1 MGFINF
7 PNSITERHVMCKVKT
22 SFVFNLLMISFSFV
36 QTIFSFTKIQRNKNV
51 SWWICKGREASA
63 ILVEIFHGIF
73 MFSTDVY
80 STIQSIYCSINWNVY
95 GFFYFFP
102 TQLKWRL
109 SCSAASY
116 LPSWLVSEWS
126 VEVMS

>member
-22 SFVFNLLMISFSFV
+22 SFVFNLLMISFPFV
-36 QTIFSFTKIQRNKNV
+36 QTILSFTRIEGNVNV
-51 SWWICKGREASA
+51 SWCICQGSETST
-63 ILVEIFHGIF
+63 ILVEMFQGIF

-80 STIQSIYCSINWNVY
+80 FSIQSIYCSINCNVY

-102 TQLKWRL
+102 ILRKIKTKLL
-109 SCSAASY
+109 SCI
-116 LPSWLVSEWS
+116 LFGILNL
-126 VEVMS
+126 